1 MGYDDGVFMYDPSLQ
16 PIVLAKLAKWGRLT
30 QDDLSALLRPD
41 EWVRLRDDLLEDLE
55 WEGLVTIRVV
65 GDEPVIAITD
75 LGRAWLE
82 RHDAGPGPRS

>member
-1 MGYDDGVFMYDPSLQ
+1 MRYDDAVFMYDPALQ
-16 PIVLAKLAKWGRLT
+16 PIVLAKLARWGRLT
-30 QDDLSALLRPD
+30 QDDLHTMLRPED
-41 EWVRLRDDLLEDLE
+41 RIRMRDDLLKDLE

-82 RHDAGPGPRS
+82 RHDAGAEPRS

>member
-1 MGYDDGVFMYDPSLQ
+1 MRYDDAVFMYDPALQ
-16 PIVLAKLAKWGRLT
+16 PIVLAKLARWGRLT
-30 QDDLSALLRPD
+30 QDDLHAMLRPED
-41 EWVRLRDDLLEDLE
+41 RIRLRDDLLKDLE

-82 RHDAGPGPRS
+82 RHDAASGRGG

>member
-1 MGYDDGVFMYDPSLQ
+1 MRYDDVVFMYDPALQ

-30 QDDLSALLRPD
+30 QDDLNAMLRPD
-41 EWVRLRDDLLEDLE
+41 ERVRLRDDLLKDLE

-82 RHDAGPGPRS
+82 RHNAGSGPKD